1 VNHQNPLWHLNQT
14 GPAGGWKIR
23 KACSQTILADK
34 FHFRQPLGRLSDID
48 TRKIGCED
56 VDWIKSAWSD
66 HMMRFGVDGVEPFRF
81 IIPEF
86 SQ

>member
-1 VNHQNPLWHLNQT
+1 MAFKSDWTCRWMKNKKKT
-14 GPAGGWKIR
+14 
-23 KACSQTILADK
+23 CSQTILADK
-34 FHFRQPLGRLSDID
+34 FHFKQPLGRLSDID

-56 VDWIKSAWSD
+56 VDWIKSAWLD

-81 IIPEF
+81 IIPQF